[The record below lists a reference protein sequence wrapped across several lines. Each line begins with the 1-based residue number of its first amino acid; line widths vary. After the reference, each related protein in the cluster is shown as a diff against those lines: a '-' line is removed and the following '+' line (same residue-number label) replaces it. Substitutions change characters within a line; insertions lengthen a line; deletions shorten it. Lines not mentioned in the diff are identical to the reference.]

1 MKITIKQVRIDL
13 FLADRPH
20 LSGSPICG
28 YGSTPKEAVGDLI
41 CNAQK
46 DFKIE
51 IEMIEE

>member
-13 FLADRPH
+13 FIADRPH

-28 YGSTPKEAVGDLI
+28 YGSTPKEAIGDLI

-46 DFKIE
+46 DFKLE